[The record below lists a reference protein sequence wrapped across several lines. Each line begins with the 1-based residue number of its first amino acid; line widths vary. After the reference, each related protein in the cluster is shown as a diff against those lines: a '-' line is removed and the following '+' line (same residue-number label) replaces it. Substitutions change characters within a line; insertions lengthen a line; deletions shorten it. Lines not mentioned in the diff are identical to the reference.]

1 MAFKTSLAS
10 VMGVLLV
17 IAGLAMLL
25 VVFAQAFKEAQQFTL
40 NLQVEGGLVDILTE
54 NSRLLIEMLVKV
66 AFLAVALAAVSIVL
80 GRGVDALKGC
90 PEKR

>member
-66 AFLAVALAAVSIVL
+66 AFLAVALAAGSIVL